1 MFYMLQG
8 SEDSDLTRPQMYVQ
22 KGIIPLLDGAGVD
35 LVLSGHSHSYER
47 SLLIRGHYGS
57 TSTWDPEHMLVDGGL
72 GQLQEDG
79 KVDGRYRKPLGL
91 RLVGVIFSNFDLNR
105 GHDVRD
111 IEERGGWMCHLVSL
125 ATGTTLVHSAIAP
138 CAGSA

>member
-1 MFYMLQG
+1 MLYLLQG

-22 KGIIPLLDGAGVD
+22 KGIMPLLDGAGVD

-91 RLVGVIFSNFDLNR
+91 RLVELRSQTMSFTR
-105 GHDVRD
+105 GQRVRTT
-111 IEERGGWMCHLVSL
+111 EAGL
-125 ATGTTLVHSAIAP
+125 GTRSA
-138 CAGSA
+138 